1 MSAMPQIYPVI
12 HHLNDETTLE
22 QAAIAKEAGAD
33 GVFLISHN
41 GRDCALLELIHVI
54 QKAHPGLR
62 VGINLLQATP
72 IAAVSL
78 AAIYGAEMAWI
89 DTAGVSGQGASPTAR
104 QLAAHVLEMP
114 DAARPEVFVGVA
126 FKYQPLEPNPSAAAC
141 NALSLGFIPTT
152 SGPATGMVPEV
163 EKIQRMSKATGGRL
177 AVASGMD
184 LKNVHLFAP
193 HLSHILVATGVSLD
207 EHRFDFERLS
217 AFIARARMA
226 VVVADA
232 KTEPSSA

>member
-12 HHLNDETTLE
+12 HHLDKATTLA
-22 QAAIAKEAGAD
+22 QARLAQDAGAD

-41 GRDCALLELIHVI
+41 GKDSELLEIIHVI

-62 VGINLLQATP
+62 VGINLLQSTP
-72 IAAVSL
+72 IAAVSI

-89 DTAGVSGQGASPTAR
+89 DTAGVSGASPTAR
-104 QLAAHVLEMP
+104 QLAAHVQEMP

-141 NALSLGFIPTT
+141 NALALGFIPTT
-152 SGPATGMVPEV
+152 SGPATGMAPEV

-207 EHRFDFERLS
+207 EHHFDFERLS